1 MAAMNPMM
9 AASGGAGAPGS
20 GGASGAAAI
29 ATGPPAP
36 PQMPGA
42 PGPDYAKLF
51 RAERENLDIVE
62 YSWVAEGV
70 EDRLLE
76 RFGQRA

>member
-9 AASGGAGAPGS
+9 AAT
-20 GGASGAAAI
+20 ASGPGG
-29 ATGPPAP
+29 GPAGGPAPP

-42 PGPDYAKLF
+42 PGPDYSKMF

-70 EDRLLE
+70 EDRLLK
-76 RFGQRA
+76 RFADKL